1 MTMNEKT
8 ISEFAAFVGIDWADR
23 KHDICL
29 QDGMGGKREFLVL
42 EHRPEAIEEWAN
54 GLRTR
59 FANRPVAVC
68 LEQRKGPLIYALSKY
83 EHLVLFPVNPHL
95 LAGLR
100 RAFAPSGAKDDPSD
114 AELAVDI
121 LFQHRDK
128 LRPWMPDDPR
138 TRQLQ
143 ALVQS
148 RRRFVGSRVRT
159 TNRLTANLKDYF
171 PQALECFDSLDTDVA
186 CDFLARW
193 PSLGEAKRARAPTL
207 RTFFHKHGVR
217 GQERID
223 ARIKMLEVAVPLT
236 TDAGVIMPGLL
247 ATRTLVAELRP
258 LIASIKHYDLTIAR
272 TFEGHPD
279 AFIFASLPG
288 AGPTFAP
295 RLLAAVGSDRE
306 RFDSVDAMQQ
316 YLGIAPVTERSGKS
330 VWIHWRYACP
340 TFLRQSIVEWA
351 GMSIRY
357 SYWAAAYY
365 RQQREKGKKH
375 HVAVR
380 ALAFKWLR
388 ILYRCWKERKPYD
401 EAKYL
406 FALKQRKAPLLQYM
420 SEPMG
425 SAG

>member
-1 MTMNEKT
+1 MTDKT
-8 ISEFAAFVGIDWADR
+8 MCDFAALIGIDWADR

-29 QDGMGGKREFLVL
+29 QPGSDGKREFLVL
-42 EHRPEAIEEWAN
+42 EHRPEAIEDWAN
-54 GLRTR
+54 ALRVR
-59 FANRPVAVC
+59 FNNRPVAVC
-68 LEQRKGPLIYALSKY
+68 LEQRKGPLIHALMKY
-83 EHLVLFPVNPHL
+83 EHLVLFPVNPQL

-121 LFQHRDK
+121 LLQHRDK
-128 LRPWMPDDPR
+128 LRPWMPENPR
-138 TRQLQ
+138 TRQIQ
-143 ALVQS
+143 ALVQA
-148 RRRFVGSRVRT
+148 RRRLVEQRVRT
-159 TNRLTANLKDYF
+159 TNRLTANLKGYF
-171 PQALECFDSLDTDVA
+171 PQALECFDSLDSVMA
-186 CDFLARW
+186 CDFLSRW
-193 PSLGEAKRARAPTL
+193 PSLGEAKAVGATTL
-207 RTFFHKHGVR
+207 TTFFHKHGVR
-217 GQERID
+217 GTERID
-223 ARIKMLEVAVPLT
+223 ARIAMLKSALPLT
-236 TDAGVIMPGLL
+236 TDAGVLMPSLV
-247 ATRTLVAELRP
+247 ATRTSVAELRP
-258 LIASIKHYDLTIAR
+258 LIEGIDAYERTIAR
-272 TFEGHPD
+272 VFKAHPD

-295 RLLAAVGSDRE
+295 RLLAAVGSDRKRYE
-306 RFDSVDAMQQ
+306 SVDAMQQ

-330 VWIHWRYACP
+330 KWVHWRYACP

-351 GMSIRY
+351 GMSMRY

-406 FALKQRKAPLLQYM
+406 FALKQRNAPLLQYM
-420 SEPMG
+420 SEPSE